1 MIEAFFVEND
11 QFSRFS
17 TEHFIMLIVGCITA
31 AVLIFWGRRASEDRQ
46 VAVGAVMGYVIFA
59 SYFVMFISIDI
70 ARNGFDPGRHLPLA
84 MCNVCG
90 VTFWLVLHKKNYLAY
105 EILFFWVMSGTLAAV
120 LLPDIKQAFPHYTFF
135 SFWTIHLG
143 LVIAAMYATF
153 VYRMRP
159 TFKSLIKSFLLLS
172 AYAVV
177 SGILNGTINFLFEN
191 ANANYFYTCHKPA
204 SETPVDYFGEWPWY
218 LLGVQVLALG
228 LFLVIYLPFWIADLY
243 GGKNE
248 LMISE

>member
-1 MIEAFFVEND
+1 MSDAFFVEND
-11 QFSRFS
+11 QFRRFS
-17 TEHFIMLIVGCITA
+17 TDHFIVLTLGCIVA
-31 AVLIFWGRRASEDRQ
+31 SALIYWGRRASEDRQ
-46 VAVGAVMGYVIFA
+46 VAVGAVIGYVIFA
-59 SYFVMFISIDI
+59 AYFVMYISIDS
-70 ARNGFDPGRHLPLA
+70 ARNGFNPGKHLPFA

-90 VTFWLVLHKKNYLAY
+90 VTFWLVLHKKSYLAY

-120 LLPDIKQAFPHYTFF
+120 LLPDIKHTFPHYTFF

-177 SGILNGTINFLFEN
+177 SGILNGAINFLFKD
-191 ANANYFYTCHKPA
+191 ANANYFYTCQKPV
-204 SETPVDYFGEWPWY
+204 SPTPVDYFGEWPWY
-218 LLGVQVLALG
+218 LFGVQLMAFG
-228 LFLVIYLPFWIADLY
+228 LFLIIYLPFWIADLF
-243 GGKNE
+243 GGEKE
-248 LMISE
+248 LQISE